1 MIKARSAVTGS
12 PTRRQSPGRSF
23 HRGFYCYIANLRGY
37 KRSMPRVGSEYTT
50 MDILP
55 KAKVK
60 KERGPDAYFQVDD
73 VFIRRWDGEPFK
85 LTRRGGYYELIE
97 LTVPELES
105 VQKEKQALE
114 RILKW
119 ETYAYCSIRKKR

>member
-1 MIKARSAVTGS
+1 VKARAAVTGS
-12 PTRRQSPGRSF
+12 PTRRQAPRRAY

-37 KRSMPRVGSEYTT
+37 NRSAPRLGSEYCTIE
-50 MDILP
+50 ILP
-55 KAKVK
+55 KTKIK

-85 LTRRGGYYELIE
+85 LTRRGGYYVLIE
-97 LTVPELES
+97 LPEAELDK

-119 ETYAYCSIRKKR
+119 ETHAYCSIRKKR